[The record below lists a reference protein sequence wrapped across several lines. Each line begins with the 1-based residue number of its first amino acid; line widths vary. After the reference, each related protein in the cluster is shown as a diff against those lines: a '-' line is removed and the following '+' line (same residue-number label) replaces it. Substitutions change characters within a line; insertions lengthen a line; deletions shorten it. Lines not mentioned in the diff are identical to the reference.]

1 MIGTLILLGAMP
13 LGLGWLVN
21 WYMNLHPET
30 FPPMFII
37 GLAFLLAWGLAS
49 WKMNKKM
56 LETGTVLLVKHAI
69 AAIML
74 VLVTI
79 QLIMGNYWVS
89 YLGIA
94 SQMFY
99 MPVLYVGAVFFN
111 WAGTFGIYF
120 ASFLLMLL
128 ASFIG
133 CKIAEK

>member
-1 MIGTLILLGAMP
+1 MIGTLIVLGAMP
-13 LGLGWLVN
+13 LGLGWLLN

-37 GLAFLLAWGLAS
+37 GLAFLLAWGFAS
-49 WKMNKKM
+49 WKVNKKL
-56 LETGTVLLVKHAI
+56 LETGTVLIAQHAI

-79 QLIMGNYWVS
+79 QLITGNYWVS

-94 SQMFY
+94 SQMFF

-120 ASFLLMLL
+120 SCFLMMLL

-133 CKIAEK
+133 SKIAEK

>member
-13 LGLGWLVN
+13 LGLGWLLN

-30 FPPMFII
+30 FPPLFII
-37 GLAFLLAWGLAS
+37 GLAFLLAWGFAS

-56 LETGTVLLVKHAI
+56 LETGTVMLAQHAV

-74 VLVTI
+74 VLVAI
-79 QLIMGNYWVS
+79 QLITGNYWVS

-94 SQMFY
+94 SQMFF

>member
-13 LGLGWLVN
+13 LGLGWLLN

-30 FPPMFII
+30 FPPLFII
-37 GLAFLLAWGLAS
+37 GLAFLLAWGFAS

-56 LETGTVLLVKHAI
+56 LETGQVILAQHAV

-79 QLIMGNYWVS
+79 QLITGNYWVS

-120 ASFLLMLL
+120 SGFLMMLL

>member
-37 GLAFLLAWGLAS
+37 GLAFLLAWGFAS

>member
-1 MIGTLILLGAMP
+1 MIGTLVLLGAMP
-13 LGLGWLVN
+13 LGLGWLLN

-37 GLAFLLAWGLAS
+37 GLAFLLAWGFAS
-49 WKMNKKM
+49 WKVNKKL
-56 LETGTVLLVKHAI
+56 LETGTVMLAQHAV

-79 QLIMGNYWVS
+79 QLITGNYWVS

-94 SQMFY
+94 SQMFF

>member
-79 QLIMGNYWVS
+79 QLITGNYWVS

-94 SQMFY
+94 SQMFF

-120 ASFLLMLL
+120 SCFLMMLL

>member
-13 LGLGWLVN
+13 LGLGWLLN

-30 FPPMFII
+30 FPPLFII
-37 GLAFLLAWGLAS
+37 GLAFLLAWGFAS

-56 LETGTVLLVKHAI
+56 LETGTVMLAQHAV

-74 VLVTI
+74 VLVAI
-79 QLIMGNYWVS
+79 QLITGNYWVS

>member
-1 MIGTLILLGAMP
+1 MIGTLVLLGAMP
-13 LGLGWLVN
+13 LGLGWLLN
-21 WYMNLHPET
+21 WYMNLHPKT

-37 GLAFLLAWGLAS
+37 GLAFLLAWGFAS
-49 WKMNKKM
+49 WKVNKKL
-56 LETGTVLLVKHAI
+56 LETGTVMLAQHAV

-79 QLIMGNYWVS
+79 QLITGNYWVS

-94 SQMFY
+94 SQMFF

-120 ASFLLMLL
+120 SCFLMMLL

>member
-13 LGLGWLVN
+13 LGLGWLLN

-30 FPPMFII
+30 FPPLFII
-37 GLAFLLAWGLAS
+37 GLAFLLAWGFAS

-56 LETGTVLLVKHAI
+56 LETGTVMLAQHAV

-74 VLVTI
+74 VLVAI
-79 QLIMGNYWVS
+79 QLITGNYWVS

-94 SQMFY
+94 SQMFF

-120 ASFLLMLL
+120 SCFLMMLL

-133 CKIAEK
+133 SKIAEK

>member
-13 LGLGWLVN
+13 LGLGWLLN

-30 FPPMFII
+30 FPPLFII
-37 GLAFLLAWGLAS
+37 GLAFLLAWGFAS

-79 QLIMGNYWVS
+79 QFITGNYWVS

-94 SQMFY
+94 SQMFF

>member
-1 MIGTLILLGAMP
+1 MIGTLIVLGAMP
-13 LGLGWLVN
+13 LGLGWLLN

-37 GLAFLLAWGLAS
+37 GLAFLLAWGFAS
-49 WKMNKKM
+49 WKVNKKL
-56 LETGTVLLVKHAI
+56 LETGTVLIAQHAI

-79 QLIMGNYWVS
+79 QLITGNYWVS

-94 SQMFY
+94 SQMFF

-120 ASFLLMLL
+120 SCFLMMLL

-133 CKIAEK
+133 CKIADQ

>member
-37 GLAFLLAWGLAS
+37 GLAFLLAWGFAS

-74 VLVTI
+74 VLVAI

-94 SQMFY
+94 SQMFF

>member
-1 MIGTLILLGAMP
+1 MIGTLIVLGAMP
-13 LGLGWLVN
+13 LGLGWLLN

-37 GLAFLLAWGLAS
+37 GLAFLLAWGFAS
-49 WKMNKKM
+49 WKVNKKI
-56 LETGTVLLVKHAI
+56 LETGTVLVAQHAI

-74 VLVTI
+74 VMVAI
-79 QLIMGNYWVS
+79 QMISGNYWVS

-94 SQMFY
+94 SQMFF

-120 ASFLLMLL
+120 SCFLMMLL
-128 ASFIG
+128 VSFIG

>member
-13 LGLGWLVN
+13 LGVGWLLN

-37 GLAFLLAWGLAS
+37 GLAFLLAWGFAS
-49 WKMNKKM
+49 WKLNQKA
-56 LETGTVLLVKHAI
+56 LATGAVMIPQHAV

-74 VLVTI
+74 VLVAI
-79 QLIMGNYWVS
+79 QLATGNYWVS

-94 SQMFY
+94 SQMFF

>member
-1 MIGTLILLGAMP
+1 MIGTSILLGAMP
-13 LGLGWLVN
+13 LGLGWLLN

-37 GLAFLLAWGLAS
+37 GLAFLLAWGFAS
-49 WKMNKKM
+49 WKVNKKL
-56 LETGTVLLVKHAI
+56 LETGTVLIAQHAI

-74 VLVTI
+74 VLVAI
-79 QLIMGNYWVS
+79 QLITGNYWVS

-94 SQMFY
+94 SQMFF

-120 ASFLLMLL
+120 SGLALMLL

-133 CKIAEK
+133 CKIADK

>member
-13 LGLGWLVN
+13 LGLGWLLN

-30 FPPMFII
+30 FPPLFII
-37 GLAFLLAWGLAS
+37 GLAFLLAWGFAS

-56 LETGTVLLVKHAI
+56 LETGTVLLVKHAS

-79 QLIMGNYWVS
+79 QLITGNYWVS

-94 SQMFY
+94 SQMFF

>member
-1 MIGTLILLGAMP
+1 MIGTLIVLGAMP
-13 LGLGWLVN
+13 LGLGWLLN

-37 GLAFLLAWGLAS
+37 GLAFLLAWGFAS
-49 WKMNKKM
+49 WKVNKKL
-56 LETGTVLLVKHAI
+56 LETGTVLIAQHAI

-74 VLVTI
+74 VLVAI
-79 QLIMGNYWVS
+79 QLITGNYWVS

-94 SQMFY
+94 SQMFF

-120 ASFLLMLL
+120 SCFLMMLL

-133 CKIAEK
+133 SKIAEK

>member
-1 MIGTLILLGAMP
+1 MIGSLILLGAMP

-37 GLAFLLAWGLAS
+37 GLAFLLAWGFAS
-49 WKMNKKM
+49 WKLNRKV
-56 LETGTVLLVKHAI
+56 LATGTVMLAQHVV

-79 QLIMGNYWVS
+79 QLIAGNYWVS

-120 ASFLLMLL
+120 SCFLMMLL

-133 CKIAEK
+133 CKAAEK

>member
-1 MIGTLILLGAMP
+1 MMGSLILLGAMP

-37 GLAFLLAWGLAS
+37 GLAFLLAWGFAS
-49 WKMNKKM
+49 WKLNRKV
-56 LETGTVLLVKHAI
+56 LATGTVMLAQHVV

-79 QLIMGNYWVS
+79 QLIAGNYWVS

-120 ASFLLMLL
+120 SCFLMMLL

-133 CKIAEK
+133 CKAAEK

>member
-37 GLAFLLAWGLAS
+37 GLAFLLAWGFAS

-74 VLVTI
+74 VLVAI
-79 QLIMGNYWVS
+79 QFITGNYWVS

-94 SQMFY
+94 SQMFF

>member
-13 LGLGWLVN
+13 LGVGWLLN

-37 GLAFLLAWGLAS
+37 GLAFLLAWGFAS
-49 WKMNKKM
+49 WKVNKKL
-56 LETGTVLLVKHAI
+56 LENGTVLIAQHAI

-74 VLVTI
+74 VLVAI
-79 QLIMGNYWVS
+79 QLMTGNYWVS

-94 SQMFY
+94 SQMFF

-120 ASFLLMLL
+120 SCFIMMLL

-133 CKIAEK
+133 CKIAER

>member
-13 LGLGWLVN
+13 LGLGWLLN

-30 FPPMFII
+30 FPPLFII
-37 GLAFLLAWGLAS
+37 GLAFLLAWGFAS
-49 WKMNKKM
+49 WKVNKKL
-56 LETGTVLLVKHAI
+56 LETGTVMLAQHAV

-79 QLIMGNYWVS
+79 QLITGNYWVS

-94 SQMFY
+94 SQMFF

-120 ASFLLMLL
+120 SCFLMMLL

-133 CKIAEK
+133 CKIADK

>member
-1 MIGTLILLGAMP
+1 MIGSLILLGAMP

-37 GLAFLLAWGLAS
+37 GLAFLLAWGFAS
-49 WKMNKKM
+49 WKLNRKV
-56 LETGTVLLVKHAI
+56 LATGTVMLAQHVV

-79 QLIMGNYWVS
+79 QLIAGNYWVS

-120 ASFLLMLL
+120 SCFLMLLL

-133 CKIAEK
+133 CKAAEK

>member
-1 MIGTLILLGAMP
+1 MIGTLVLLGAMP
-13 LGLGWLVN
+13 LGLGWLLN

-37 GLAFLLAWGLAS
+37 GLAFLLAWGFAS
-49 WKMNKKM
+49 WKVNKKL
-56 LETGTVLLVKHAI
+56 LETGTVLIAQHAI

-79 QLIMGNYWVS
+79 QLITGNYWVS

-94 SQMFY
+94 SQMFF

-111 WAGTFGIYF
+111 WAGTFGIYL
-120 ASFLLMLL
+120 SCFLMMLL

>member
-13 LGLGWLVN
+13 LGLGWLLN

-37 GLAFLLAWGLAS
+37 GLAFLLAWGFAS
-49 WKMNKKM
+49 WKVNKKL
-56 LETGTVLLVKHAI
+56 LETGTVMLAQHAV

-79 QLIMGNYWVS
+79 QLITGNYWVS

-94 SQMFY
+94 SQMFF

-120 ASFLLMLL
+120 SCFLMMLL
-128 ASFIG
+128 VSFIG
-133 CKIAEK
+133 SKIAEK

>member
-1 MIGTLILLGAMP
+1 MIGTLIVLGAMP
-13 LGLGWLVN
+13 LGLGWLLN

-37 GLAFLLAWGLAS
+37 GLAFLLAWGFAS
-49 WKMNKKM
+49 WKVNKKL
-56 LETGTVLLVKHAI
+56 LETGTVLIAQHAI

-79 QLIMGNYWVS
+79 QLITGNYWVS

-94 SQMFY
+94 SQMFF

>member
-1 MIGTLILLGAMP
+1 MMGSLILLGAMP
-13 LGLGWLVN
+13 LGLGWLVT

-37 GLAFLLAWGLAS
+37 GLAFLLAWGFAS
-49 WKMNKKM
+49 WKLNRKV
-56 LETGTVLLVKHAI
+56 LATGTVMLAQHVV
-69 AAIML
+69 AAIMV

-79 QLIMGNYWVS
+79 QLIAGNYWVS

-120 ASFLLMLL
+120 SCFLMMLL

-133 CKIAEK
+133 CKAAEK

>member
-13 LGLGWLVN
+13 LGVGWLLN

-37 GLAFLLAWGLAS
+37 GLAFLLAWGFAS
-49 WKMNKKM
+49 WKVNKKL
-56 LETGTVLLVKHAI
+56 LETGTVLIAQHAI

-79 QLIMGNYWVS
+79 QLITGNYWVS

-94 SQMFY
+94 SQMFF

-120 ASFLLMLL
+120 SCFIMMLL

-133 CKIAEK
+133 CKIAER

>member
-13 LGLGWLVN
+13 LGLGWLLN

-30 FPPMFII
+30 FPPLFII
-37 GLAFLLAWGLAS
+37 GLAFLLAWGFAS
-49 WKMNKKM
+49 WKVNKKL
-56 LETGTVLLVKHAI
+56 LETGTVMLAQHAV

-74 VLVTI
+74 VLVAI
-79 QLIMGNYWVS
+79 QLITGNYWVS

-94 SQMFY
+94 SQMFF

>member
-1 MIGTLILLGAMP
+1 MIGTLVILGAMP
-13 LGLGWLVN
+13 LGLGWLLN

-37 GLAFLLAWGLAS
+37 GLAFLLAWGFAS
-49 WKMNKKM
+49 WKVNKKL
-56 LETGTVLLVKHAI
+56 LETGTVMLAQHAV

-79 QLIMGNYWVS
+79 QLITGNYWVS

-94 SQMFY
+94 SQMFF

-120 ASFLLMLL
+120 SCFLMMLL

-133 CKIAEK
+133 SKIAEK

>member
-13 LGLGWLVN
+13 LGVGWLLN

-37 GLAFLLAWGLAS
+37 GLAFLLAWGFAS
-49 WKMNKKM
+49 WKLNQKA
-56 LETGTVLLVKHAI
+56 LATGAVMIPQHAV
-69 AAIML
+69 AVIML
-74 VLVTI
+74 VLVAI
-79 QLIMGNYWVS
+79 QLMTGNYWVS

-94 SQMFY
+94 SQMFF

-128 ASFIG
+128 VSFIG

>member
-1 MIGTLILLGAMP
+1 MIGTLIVLGAMP
-13 LGLGWLVN
+13 LGLGWLLN

-37 GLAFLLAWGLAS
+37 GLAFLLAWGFAS
-49 WKMNKKM
+49 WKVNKKL
-56 LETGTVLLVKHAI
+56 LEIGTVLIAQHAI

-74 VLVTI
+74 VLVAI
-79 QLIMGNYWVS
+79 QLITGNYWVS

-94 SQMFY
+94 SQMFF

-120 ASFLLMLL
+120 SCFLMMLL

-133 CKIAEK
+133 SKIAEK

>member
-37 GLAFLLAWGLAS
+37 GLAFLLAWGFAS

-79 QLIMGNYWVS
+79 QLITGNYWVS

-94 SQMFY
+94 SQMFF

>member
-1 MIGTLILLGAMP
+1 MIGTAVLLGTMP
-13 LGLGWLVN
+13 LAVGWLLN

-37 GLAFLLAWGLAS
+37 GLAFLLAWGFAS
-49 WKMNKKM
+49 WKLNKKM
-56 LETGTVLLVKHAI
+56 LETVPVMI
-69 AAIML
+69 AQHSVAVIML
-74 VLVTI
+74 VLVAI
-79 QLIMGNYWVS
+79 QMATGNYWVS

-120 ASFLLMLL
+120 SCFLMMLL

>member
-30 FPPMFII
+30 FPPLFII
-37 GLAFLLAWGLAS
+37 GLAFLLAWGFAS

-79 QLIMGNYWVS
+79 QLITGNYWVS

-94 SQMFY
+94 SQMFF

>member
-1 MIGTLILLGAMP
+1 MIGSLILLGAMP
-13 LGLGWLVN
+13 LGLGWLLN

-37 GLAFLLAWGLAS
+37 GVAFLLAWGFAS
-49 WKMNKKM
+49 WKLNKKM
-56 LETGTVLLVKHAI
+56 LETGTVMLAQHVI

-79 QLIMGNYWVS
+79 QLIAGNYWVS

-120 ASFLLMLL
+120 SCFLMMLL

-133 CKIAEK
+133 CKIADK